1 MFFRGGLY
9 VKNNT
14 AIPLYAQL
22 KEKIISDINNETL
35 KYGDKIETEQ
45 EIMKK
50 YNLSRITVRRAISE
64 LVAEGYLIK
73 KQGKGTFVIKN
84 KIERKIINTSDSLK
98 IMSFTKELKENNI
111 KASSKIIELKIIPGI
126 EEFNQKLGLT
136 KNSKLIFMKRVRY
149 ANDSPMTIE
158 ENYFSYDK
166 FKGLLEEKIEGSL
179 YELLEKK
186 YNVIPTRSS
195 RQEIE
200 IVKSDEEQSKLLNI
214 PTFEPLF
221 YFSGVT
227 YDENDIPI
235 HIAKRYIIGSKYKF
249 IV

>member
-1 MFFRGGLY
+1 
-9 VKNNT
+9 
-14 AIPLYAQL
+14 
-22 KEKIISDINNETL
+22 
-35 KYGDKIETEQ
+35 
-45 EIMKK
+45 
-50 YNLSRITVRRAISE
+50 
-64 LVAEGYLIK
+64 
-73 KQGKGTFVIKN
+73 
-84 KIERKIINTSDSLK
+84 
-98 IMSFTKELKENNI
+98 
-111 KASSKIIELKIIPGI
+111 
-126 EEFNQKLGLT
+126 
-136 KNSKLIFMKRVRY
+136 MKRVRY

>member
-1 MFFRGGLY
+1 MLE
-9 VKNNT
+9 NNT

-64 LVAEGYLIK
+64 LVAEGNLVK

-200 IVKSDEEQSKLLNI
+200 IVKSDEEQSKLLNV

>member
-1 MFFRGGLY
+1 MLE
-9 VKNNT
+9 NNT

-64 LVAEGYLIK
+64 LVAEGYLVK

-111 KASSKIIELKIIPGI
+111 KASSKIIELKIVPGI
-126 EEFNQKLGLT
+126 EEFNQKLGLA

-158 ENYFSYDK
+158 ENYFAYDK

>member
-1 MFFRGGLY
+1 MLE
-9 VKNNT
+9 NNT

-200 IVKSDEEQSKLLNI
+200 IVKSDEEQSKLLNV

>member
-1 MFFRGGLY
+1 MLE
-9 VKNNT
+9 NNT

-64 LVAEGYLIK
+64 LVAEGYLVK

-200 IVKSDEEQSKLLNI
+200 IVKSDEEQSKLLNV

>member
-1 MFFRGGLY
+1 MLE
-9 VKNNT
+9 NNT

-64 LVAEGYLIK
+64 LVAEGYLVK

-200 IVKSDEEQSKLLNI
+200 IVKSDEEQSKLLNV

-249 IV
+249 II

>member
-1 MFFRGGLY
+1 MLE
-9 VKNNT
+9 NNT

-84 KIERKIINTSDSLK
+84 KIERKIIYTSDSLK

-111 KASSKIIELKIIPGI
+111 KASSKIIDLKIVPGI
-126 EEFNQKLGLT
+126 EEFNKKLNLN

-158 ENYFSYDK
+158 ENYFPYDR

-186 YNVIPTRSS
+186 YNTIPTRSS

-200 IVKSDEEQSKLLNI
+200 IVKSDEEQSKLLNV

-221 YFSGVT
+221 YFSGIT

>member
-1 MFFRGGLY
+1 MLE
-9 VKNNT
+9 NNT

-64 LVAEGYLIK
+64 LVAEGYLVK

-84 KIERKIINTSDSLK
+84 KIERKIIYTSDSLK

-111 KASSKIIELKIIPGI
+111 KASSKIIDLKIVPGI
-126 EEFNQKLGLT
+126 EEFNKKLNLN

-158 ENYFSYDK
+158 ENYFPYDR

-186 YNVIPTRSS
+186 YNTIPTRSS

-200 IVKSDEEQSKLLNI
+200 IVKSDEEQSKLLNV

-221 YFSGVT
+221 YFSGIT

>member
-1 MFFRGGLY
+1 MLE
-9 VKNNT
+9 NNT

-200 IVKSDEEQSKLLNI
+200 IVKSDEEQSKLLNV

-227 YDENDIPI
+227 YDENDNPV

>member
-1 MFFRGGLY
+1 MLE
-9 VKNNT
+9 NNT

-235 HIAKRYIIGSKYKF
+235 HIAKRYIIGSKYKS

>member
-1 MFFRGGLY
+1 MLE
-9 VKNNT
+9 NNT

-64 LVAEGYLIK
+64 LVAEGYLVK

-111 KASSKIIELKIIPGI
+111 KASSKIIELKIVPGI
-126 EEFNQKLGLT
+126 EEFNQKLGLA

-200 IVKSDEEQSKLLNI
+200 IVKSDEEQSKLLNV

>member
-1 MFFRGGLY
+1 MLE
-9 VKNNT
+9 NNT

-64 LVAEGYLIK
+64 LVAEGYLVK

-179 YELLEKK
+179 YELLEKN

-200 IVKSDEEQSKLLNI
+200 IVKSDEEQSKLLNV

>member
-1 MFFRGGLY
+1 MLE
-9 VKNNT
+9 NNT

-64 LVAEGYLIK
+64 LVAEGYLVK

-111 KASSKIIELKIIPGI
+111 KASSKIIELKIVPGI
-126 EEFNQKLGLT
+126 EEFNQKLGLA

-158 ENYFSYDK
+158 ENYFAYDK

-200 IVKSDEEQSKLLNI
+200 IVKSDEEQSKLLNV

-227 YDENDIPI
+227 YDENDNPI

>member
-1 MFFRGGLY
+1 MLE
-9 VKNNT
+9 NNT

-64 LVAEGYLIK
+64 LVAEGYLVK

-111 KASSKIIELKIIPGI
+111 KASSKIIELKIVPGI
-126 EEFNQKLGLT
+126 EEFNQKLGLA

-158 ENYFSYDK
+158 ENYFAYDK

-200 IVKSDEEQSKLLNI
+200 IVKSDEEQSKLLNV

>member
-1 MFFRGGLY
+1 MLE
-9 VKNNT
+9 NNT

>member
-1 MFFRGGLY
+1 MLE
-9 VKNNT
+9 NNT

-64 LVAEGYLIK
+64 LVAEGYLVK

-158 ENYFSYDK
+158 ENYFAYDK

-200 IVKSDEEQSKLLNI
+200 IVKSDEEQSKLLNV

>member
-1 MFFRGGLY
+1 MLE
-9 VKNNT
+9 NNT

-64 LVAEGYLIK
+64 LVAEGYLVK

-200 IVKSDEEQSKLLNI
+200 IVKSDEEQSKLLNV

-227 YDENDIPI
+227 YDENDNPI

>member
-1 MFFRGGLY
+1 MLE
-9 VKNNT
+9 NNIT
-14 AIPLYAQL
+14 IPLYVQL
-22 KEKIISDINNETL
+22 KEKIISDINNEIL

-50 YNLSRITVRRAISE
+50 YNLSRITVRKAISE
-64 LVAEGYLIK
+64 LVSEGYLVK

-84 KIERKIINTSDSLK
+84 KIERKIIYTSDSLK

-111 KASSKIIELKIIPGI
+111 KASSKIIELKVVPEI
-126 EEFNQKLGLT
+126 EEFNKKLGLN
-136 KNSKLIFMKRVRY
+136 KNAKLIFMKRVRY
-149 ANDSPMTIE
+149 ANDSPLTIE
-158 ENYFSYDK
+158 ENYFSYDR
-166 FKGLLEEKIEGSL
+166 FKGLLDEKIEGSL

-186 YNVIPTRSS
+186 YNTIPTRSS

-200 IVKSDEEQSKLLNI
+200 IVKSNEEQSKLLNI

-221 YFSGVT
+221 YFFGVT
-227 YDENDIPI
+227 YDKNDVPI

>member
-1 MFFRGGLY
+1 MLE
-9 VKNNT
+9 NNT

-64 LVAEGYLIK
+64 LVAEGYLVK

>member
-1 MFFRGGLY
+1 MLE
-9 VKNNT
+9 NNT

-136 KNSKLIFMKRVRY
+136 KNSKLIFMKRIRY

>member
-1 MFFRGGLY
+1 MLE
-9 VKNNT
+9 NNT

-64 LVAEGYLIK
+64 LVAEGYLVK

-126 EEFNQKLGLT
+126 EEFNQKLGLN

-200 IVKSDEEQSKLLNI
+200 IVKSDEEQSKLLNV

>member
-1 MFFRGGLY
+1 MRDML
-9 VKNNT
+9 
-14 AIPLYAQL
+14 L
-22 KEKIISDINNETL
+22 
-35 KYGDKIETEQ
+35 
-45 EIMKK
+45 
-50 YNLSRITVRRAISE
+50 
-64 LVAEGYLIK
+64 K

>member
-1 MFFRGGLY
+1 MLE
-9 VKNNT
+9 NNT

-64 LVAEGYLIK
+64 LVAEGYLVK

-149 ANDSPMTIE
+149 ANNSPMTIE

-200 IVKSDEEQSKLLNI
+200 IVKSDEEQSKLLNV

>member
-1 MFFRGGLY
+1 MLE
-9 VKNNT
+9 NNT

-64 LVAEGYLIK
+64 LVAEGYLVK

-200 IVKSDEEQSKLLNI
+200 IVKSDEEQSKFLNV

>member
-1 MFFRGGLY
+1 M
-9 VKNNT
+9 
-14 AIPLYAQL
+14 
-22 KEKIISDINNETL
+22 
-35 KYGDKIETEQ
+35 
-45 EIMKK
+45 
-50 YNLSRITVRRAISE
+50 
-64 LVAEGYLIK
+64 
-73 KQGKGTFVIKN
+73 
-84 KIERKIINTSDSLK
+84 
-98 IMSFTKELKENNI
+98 
-111 KASSKIIELKIIPGI
+111 
-126 EEFNQKLGLT
+126 
-136 KNSKLIFMKRVRY
+136 
-149 ANDSPMTIE
+149 
-158 ENYFSYDK
+158 
-166 FKGLLEEKIEGSL
+166 

-200 IVKSDEEQSKLLNI
+200 IVKSDEEQSKLLNV

>member
-1 MFFRGGLY
+1 MLE
-9 VKNNT
+9 NNT

-50 YNLSRITVRRAISE
+50 YNLSRITVRRTISE
-64 LVAEGYLIK
+64 LVAEGYLVK

-200 IVKSDEEQSKLLNI
+200 IVKSDEEQSKLLNV

>member
-1 MFFRGGLY
+1 MLE
-9 VKNNT
+9 NNT

-64 LVAEGYLIK
+64 LVAEGYLVK

-84 KIERKIINTSDSLK
+84 KIERKIINASDSLK

-111 KASSKIIELKIIPGI
+111 KASSKIIELKIVPGI
-126 EEFNQKLGLT
+126 EEFNQKLGLA

-158 ENYFSYDK
+158 ENYFAYDK

-200 IVKSDEEQSKLLNI
+200 IVKSDEEQSKLLNV